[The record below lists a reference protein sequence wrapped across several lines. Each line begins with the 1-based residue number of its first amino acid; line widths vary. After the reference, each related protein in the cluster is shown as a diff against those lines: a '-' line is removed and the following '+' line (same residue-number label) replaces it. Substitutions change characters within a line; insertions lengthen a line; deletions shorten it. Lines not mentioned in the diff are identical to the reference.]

1 MADPLI
7 VEKWL
12 KMGDDDFG
20 FAKTSLKGGSE
31 FYAQICFH
39 FRQAAEKYLKAYIIG
54 KDLAFDKIHD
64 LVHLLRTC
72 SAFEPAF
79 DVLKEDCILLN
90 TAYIETRYPV
100 HWPTNYTKET
110 AKQSRTAAADI
121 ARTVRN
127 QLGL

>member
-7 VEKWL
+7 VKEWL
-12 KMGDDDFG
+12 KQADDDFR
-20 FAKTSLKGGSE
+20 FAETNLKGESE

-39 FRQAAEKYLKAYIIG
+39 FQQAGEKYLKAYTIG
-54 KDLAFDKIHD
+54 NGLALEKVHD

-72 SAFEPAF
+72 AALEPAF
-79 DVLKEDCILLN
+79 AALKEDCILLN

-110 AKQSRTAAADI
+110 AEQFLAAAVNI
-121 ARTVRN
+121 ARMVKN
-127 QLGL
+127 HLGI